1 MSKLT
6 IEFDSD
12 SSLLEL
18 ISKLSSKGVE
28 IVSTPATTPD
38 PPKSGKVEISDKPA
52 FEDLSEL

>member
-1 MSKLT
+1 MSKIT

-28 IVSTPATTPD
+28 AISTPATAPD
-38 PPKSGKVEISDKPA
+38 PSKSEKVEISDKPA